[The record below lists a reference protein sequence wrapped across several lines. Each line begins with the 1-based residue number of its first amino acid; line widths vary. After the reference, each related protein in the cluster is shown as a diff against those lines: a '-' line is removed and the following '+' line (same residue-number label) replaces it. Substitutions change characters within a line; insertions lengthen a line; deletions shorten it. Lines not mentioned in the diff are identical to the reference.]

1 MIKSLVVLLLFALV
15 IDAFLTFILFA
26 VDVLKWHDKEK
37 REEIIP
43 SAVDQRAEP
52 VESEVSVNEPNAGEH
67 NTPAFFDS
75 WSQS

>member
-43 SAVDQRAEP
+43 SAVDQSAEP
-52 VESEVSVNEPNAGEH
+52 VDEPNAGEH

>member
-1 MIKSLVVLLLFALV
+1 MIESLVLLLLFALV

-37 REEIIP
+37 REKIIP
-43 SAVDQRAEP
+43 SAADQSAEP

>member
-26 VDVLKWHDKEK
+26 VDVIKWHDKEK
-37 REEIIP
+37 KEKIIP
-43 SAVDQRAEP
+43 SAADQSADP

>member
-15 IDAFLTFILFA
+15 LDAFLTFILFV

-37 REEIIP
+37 REKIIP
-43 SAVDQRAEP
+43 SATDQSAEP

>member
-15 IDAFLTFILFA
+15 IYAFLTFIYF
-26 VDVLKWHDKEK
+26 VFDVLKWHDKEK

-43 SAVDQRAEP
+43 SAVDQSAEP

>member
-26 VDVLKWHDKEK
+26 FDVLKWHDKEK
-37 REEIIP
+37 REKIIP
-43 SAVDQRAEP
+43 SAADQSAEP

-67 NTPAFFDS
+67 NSPAFFES

>member
-37 REEIIP
+37 KEKIIP
-43 SAVDQRAEP
+43 SAVDQSAEP

-75 WSQS
+75 WSQP

>member
-15 IDAFLTFILFA
+15 IDAFLTFILFV

-37 REEIIP
+37 KEKIIP
-43 SAVDQRAEP
+43 SAADQSAEP

-67 NTPAFFDS
+67 NSPAFFDS